1 MNQIDKVIEDL
12 KNILKRRK
20 RLLIII
26 PLLMLVMGIGASYLI
41 TPKYMSSIS
50 ILVQKEE
57 TLNPLILYEM
67 AVNIASEDRLVSFNK
82 IIYSRSTVEMLIDSL
97 NLDKDI
103 KTNLEKQR
111 LIEKIQ
117 GNIATSLRAS
127 DSFDISYY
135 DSDPAR
141 AQKGVGILAEHFIKT
156 RLKLENR
163 RNEETVEFFESK
175 LKELE
180 QAVAERRENILSL
193 SKQRLKETPNDN
205 TALRIRMQGLDREIE
220 SLDQKVEGL
229 QAAYDDL
236 NSIDLNKLSALDI
249 EKLYNV
255 VLLELPFTD
264 DLRSNLREYD
274 ALKQNFTMQHP
285 DMKSQVE
292 QIKEIAS
299 RIPPAIQSELSMK
312 QMKLQ
317 DLKNQ
322 RKMIIS
328 TIQEAVVA
336 ERVDQSTE
344 SDYSIYQDLYN
355 DMKVKLEQ
363 AKTTRDLAKKAADQ
377 FIVIDPPFYPEEPV
391 SPNRVLITIG
401 SLFAG
406 IFLAIV
412 VVVAAEIFDSTIR
425 REDDIIDFDKPVIA
439 FITDGSY
446 S

>member
-20 RLLIII
+20 RVLIII
-26 PLLMLVMGIGASYLI
+26 PLLMLIMGIGASYLI

-97 NLDKDI
+97 NLDEDV

-111 LIEKIQ
+111 LIEKVKS
-117 GNIATSLRAS
+117 NIATSLRAS

-141 AQKGVGILAEHFIKT
+141 AQEGVGILAEHFIKT

-163 RNEETVEFFESK
+163 RNEETVKFFESK
-175 LKELE
+175 LEELE
-180 QAVAERRENILSL
+180 TAVAERRENILSL

-205 TALRIRMQGLDREIE
+205 TALRIRMQALDREIE
-220 SLDQKVEGL
+220 ALDQEIGGL
-229 QAAYDDL
+229 QTAYDDL
-236 NSIDLNKLSALDI
+236 NSIDLNKLSAPDI

-285 DMKSQVE
+285 DMKAQVE

-312 QMKLQ
+312 KMKLQ
-317 DLKNQ
+317 DLKDQ
-322 RKMIIS
+322 RSMIIGS
-328 TIQEAVVA
+328 IQEAVVA
-336 ERVDQSTE
+336 ERVDETTE
-344 SDYSIYQDLYN
+344 SDYGIYRKLHDE
-355 DMKVKLEQ
+355 MKVKLEQ

-391 SPNRVLITIG
+391 SPNRMLITIG

-406 IFLAIV
+406 IFLAVV

-425 REDDIIDFDKPVIA
+425 REDDIIEFDKPVIA

>member
-20 RLLIII
+20 RVLIII
-26 PLLMLVMGIGASYLI
+26 PLLMLIMGIGASYLI

-97 NLDKDI
+97 NLDEDV

-111 LIEKIQ
+111 LIEKVKS
-117 GNIATSLRAS
+117 NIATSLRAS

-141 AQKGVGILAEHFIKT
+141 AQEGVGILAEHFIKT

-163 RNEETVEFFESK
+163 RNEETVKFFESK
-175 LKELE
+175 LEELE
-180 QAVAERRENILSL
+180 TAVAERRENILSL

-205 TALRIRMQGLDREIE
+205 TALRIRMQALDREIE
-220 SLDQKVEGL
+220 ALDQEIGGL
-229 QAAYDDL
+229 QTAYDDL
-236 NSIDLNKLSALDI
+236 NSIDLNKLSAPDI

-285 DMKSQVE
+285 DMKAQVE

-312 QMKLQ
+312 KMKLQ
-317 DLKNQ
+317 DLKDQ
-322 RKMIIS
+322 RSMIIGS
-328 TIQEAVVA
+328 IQEAVVA
-336 ERVDQSTE
+336 ERVDETTE
-344 SDYSIYQDLYN
+344 SDYGIYRKLHDE
-355 DMKVKLEQ
+355 MKVKLEQ

-391 SPNRVLITIG
+391 SPNRMLITIG
-401 SLFAG
+401 SLFGG
-406 IFLAIV
+406 IFLAVV

-425 REDDIIDFDKPVIA
+425 REDDIIEFDKPVIA

>member
-20 RLLIII
+20 RVLIII
-26 PLLMLVMGIGASYLI
+26 PLLMLAMGIGASYLI

-82 IIYSRSTVEMLIDSL
+82 IVYSRSTVEMLIDSL
-97 NLDKDI
+97 NLDEEV

-111 LIEKIQ
+111 LIEKVKS
-117 GNIATSLRAS
+117 NIATSLRAS

-141 AQKGVGILAEHFIKT
+141 AQEGVGILAEHFIKT

-163 RNEETVEFFESK
+163 RNEETVKFFESK
-175 LKELE
+175 LEELE
-180 QAVAERRENILSL
+180 TAVAERRENILSL

-205 TALRIRMQGLDREIE
+205 TALRIRMQSLDREIE
-220 SLDQKVEGL
+220 VLDQQIEGL
-229 QAAYDDL
+229 QTAYQDL
-236 NSIDLNKLSALDI
+236 NSIDLNTLSAPDI

-274 ALKQNFTMQHP
+274 VLKQNFTMQHP
-285 DMKSQVE
+285 DMKSKVE

-317 DLKNQ
+317 DLKDQ
-322 RKMIIS
+322 RNMIIS
-328 TIQEAVVA
+328 TIQETVVA

-391 SPNRVLITIG
+391 SPNRMLITIG

-406 IFLAIV
+406 IFLAVV

-425 REDDIIDFDKPVIA
+425 REDDIIEFDKPVIA

-446 S
+446 T